1 MYFSRTQVLPV
12 KTSPLSV
19 PWFLPTMSPLF
30 LLSFTSLPA
39 ICLTLWSVAGEEK
52 EELLPLL
59 YCQCSVQVMS
69 LIYSIMLL
77 GVRIPKFCSI
87 SFYTLSMAGLVW
99 MSPYLMG
106 ASCSLLLLA
115 TTSVEVMLMMG
126 KVIFVAKEQED
137 ECEDKEDEDEGRL
150 DQGGG
155 AEGRVPECG
164 MYTVREEET
173 VGGKTREDWWGSGD
187 TLVI

>member
-1 MYFSRTQVLPV
+1 
-12 KTSPLSV
+12 
-19 PWFLPTMSPLF
+19 MSPLF

-39 ICLTLWSVAGEEK
+39 VCLTLWSVAGEEE

-59 YCQCSVQVMS
+59 YCLCSVQVMS

-77 GVRIPKFCSI
+77 LVRIPKYCSI

-99 MSPYLMG
+99 MSPYLMMG

-115 TTSVEVMLMMG
+115 TISVEVILMMG
-126 KVIFVAKEQED
+126 KVILVAKEQ
-137 ECEDKEDEDEGRL
+137 ECEDKEDEEEGRL

-155 AEGRVPECG
+155 AERRVPECG
-164 MYTVREEET
+164 IYTVRE
-173 VGGKTREDWWGSGD
+173 
-187 TLVI
+187 